1 MIPLH
6 VTNAYSG
13 LVSLGAGLARNNAA
27 LPGASNESASLNDQ
41 KLKRAAAE
49 FESILMSTF
58 WKSMKESFGAPE
70 DESTD
75 PAHETLEDFGMQA
88 MCGALGKA
96 GGLGIGKLILKQL
109 EPKLQAG
116 NAK

>member
-1 MIPLH
+1 MIPIQK
-6 VTNAYSG
+6 ADGYAG
-13 LVSLGAGLARNNAA
+13 LLSLGANLSRNT
-27 LPGASNESASLNDQ
+27 ASAGNSTETAIVKEQ

-58 WKSMKESFGAPE
+58 WKSMKESFAAPE

-75 PAHETLEDFGMQA
+75 PAHSTLEDFGMQA

-96 GGLGIGKLILKQL
+96 GGLGIGKLIIKQL
-109 EPKLQAG
+109 EPKLQASP
-116 NAK
+116 AK